1 VWKEDPTKDKG
12 FAHLFYPAG
21 SVGAVGQNPV
31 EKRADTQVPIH
42 PDIAARWSPRMFDP
56 KAVVDT
62 EQLVAVLEAARWAA
76 TWGHRQP
83 VRFIVG
89 LRGDDTFGAITE
101 QLKRGNRYAH
111 DAGALIMVCIDEG
124 EDERTARY
132 AAVDAGAAIAQLS
145 IEAVS
150 RGLVAHPMAGFNPDG
165 AREVFGI
172 PAGAQPV
179 AVVAVGSLGDYEN
192 APPEIVER
200 DAQGRRRLPLREVA
214 FAGRW
219 GTALSLRDGHR

>member
-1 VWKEDPTKDKG
+1 MVNIP
-12 FAHLFYPAG
+12 AHIPAH
-21 SVGAVGQNPV
+21 
-31 EKRADTQVPIH
+31 RAAETRVPIH
-42 PDIAARWSPRMFDP
+42 PDIAARRSPRVFDP
-56 KAVVDT
+56 DAVLPRDDLT
-62 EQLVAVLEAARWAA
+62 ALLEAARWAA

-89 LRGDDTFGAITE
+89 LRGDETFTTTADL
-101 QLKRGNRYAH
+101 LKRGNSYAKA
-111 DAGALIMVCIDEG
+111 AGALILVCADEG

-150 RGLVAHPMAGFNPDG
+150 RGLIAHPMAGFNADG
-165 AREVFGI
+165 AREAYGI
-172 PAGAQPV
+172 PAGVRPI
-179 AVVAVGSLGDYEN
+179 AVVAVGSLGDYDN

-200 DAQGRRRLPLREVA
+200 DAQGRERLPLEDVA

-219 GTALSLRDGHR
+219 GQSMEY

>member
-1 VWKEDPTKDKG
+1 M
-12 FAHLFYPAG
+12 AHLIYSAG
-21 SVGAVGQNPV
+21 SVTAVGHNPV
-31 EKRADTQVPIH
+31 KKRADTAVPIH

-56 KAVVDT
+56 GAVLHS

-89 LRGDDTFGAITE
+89 LRGDETFVAITE
-101 QLKRGNRYAH
+101 LLKRGNRYAH
-111 DAGALIMVCIDEG
+111 AAGALIMVCIDEG

-132 AAVDAGAAIAQLS
+132 AAVDAGAAIAQLT

-150 RGLVAHPMAGFNPDG
+150 RGLVAHPMAGFDADG
-165 AREVFGI
+165 AGEAFGI
-172 PAGAQPV
+172 PAGVRPV

-192 APPEIVER
+192 APQEIVER
-200 DAQGRRRLPLREVA
+200 DAQGRERLPLEDVA
-214 FAGRW
+214 FAGSW
-219 GTALSLRDGHR
+219 GRPLSL